1 MHSNNTPYTKYVC
14 MHLYD
19 QRACT
24 TSIRD
29 VCMYLVSRPSCNSA
43 RILRG
48 LGSQACVGV
57 GRKRVDMYIYTYST
71 CIYVCMYVCMYM
83 CIRERAVLP
92 FASKGVSN
100 AHIHT
105 YTYRLT
111 RYTSYDLLLRT
122 YVYPTSTYIEGSPA
136 SARTLRQMRGPR
148 GRSQPRR
155 GRAVRAKVFTL
166 GGAWVRFRIRQGW
179 SLISGLHVMR
189 RTSRVGAGY
198 LFEGRRR
205 IHTREGKVL

>member
-1 MHSNNTPYTKYVC
+1 VSELGGNGWI
-14 MHLYD
+14 
-19 QRACT
+19 CT
-24 TSIRD
+24 
-29 VCMYLVSRPSCNSA
+29 
-43 RILRG
+43 
-48 LGSQACVGV
+48 
-57 GRKRVDMYIYTYST
+57 YIHTVHVYM
-71 CIYVCMYVCMYM
+71 YVCMYVCMYM

-100 AHIHT
+100 AHIHAHIHT

-111 RYTSYDLLLRT
+111 RYMSYDLLLRT
-122 YVYPTSTYIEGSPA
+122 CVYPTSTHIEGSPA

-148 GRSQPRR
+148 GRSQPRQ
-155 GRAVRAKVFTL
+155 GSAVRAKVFTL